1 MVSERIHWGR
11 ALLGGFFAEVVIF
24 AIVLPVSYLLGEQ
37 ALLIAVPP
45 ACLVATFLFGLWA
58 GRGVGSRFV
67 LHGFLVGAVAALLYI
82 GLTIGQPLPLVY
94 TISHGLKVLG
104 GTAGGFAAERRT
116 KRALVA
122 DVERAV

>member
-1 MVSERIHWGR
+1 M
-11 ALLGGFFAEVVIF
+11 AIF
-24 AIVLPVSYLLGEQ
+24 AIVLPVYYLLGEQ

-45 ACLVATFLFGLWA
+45 ACLVMTFLFGLWA

-67 LHGFLVGAVAALLYI
+67 FHGFLVGAVAALLYI
-82 GLTIGQPLPLVY
+82 GLTFGQPLPLVY

-104 GTAGGFAAERRT
+104 GVTGGFVAERRT
-116 KRALVA
+116 KRTIVA